1 MFRRIEVSISG
12 ESSVQTNTRF
22 IFTLGIMAAA
32 VATLVACGGG
42 DDSSMPPQAAVNG
55 KAVDFYLSGATVT
68 FLDCGNKTATTNAT
82 GDFTF
87 PDGCTKSAL
96 KVTGGTDIG
105 TNQPFTGVLQAPA
118 VAYKQG
124 VTPVISPLTTLVA
137 QLGPDQAAA
146 LATKLGLTG
155 KDLTTLDPMQDAA
168 ALKAAVV
175 VQQLVDQV
183 AKTLTG
189 LATGG
194 TLSASDAAAAAS
206 KAVAS
211 AVAGASGTADL
222 TSSTLVTNVVSSA
235 VQNAKPGLPASLQS
249 NIAAVA
255 ANVAAL
261 AGPVITSQVSSVN
274 TALNAIVLSSSPA
287 DTLSKLK
294 ASGSLNAVTESAQ
307 STATTA
313 LVKAVT
319 PAALSDASNTANL
332 AKLGDAVSTGN
343 TAAIQQAASTL
354 GSAVD
359 SSAINTV
366 VNAVKLS
373 NYLQLANLTIN
384 GLSYPITDAISVS
397 GGTLS
402 SIKVAVTQ
410 NGDAFGGGASQVRA
424 GLSYNYG
431 GNEVD
436 VIIENVTLTFNGSQ
450 LVNAVVP
457 ANTSY
462 SFRISGNLT
471 AAASL
476 TNAVADNLFDSA
488 NGGSLNLPFTVF
500 LGKLKSAGA
509 LSQAQ
514 VDSLTPKSVS
524 TFPVTFAVTG
534 ISGKGVKLGTLVD
547 GNVQKA
553 KTASVATDVA
563 KVTGDGL
570 KTTVTLNP

>member
-1 MFRRIEVSISG
+1 M
-12 ESSVQTNTRF
+12 QTNTRN
-22 IFTLGIMAAA
+22 ILTLGIMAAA
-32 VATLVACGGG
+32 AATLVACGGG
-42 DDSSMPPQAAVNG
+42 GDNSPTPSQPSVTVSG

-87 PDGCTKSAL
+87 PAGCTTSAL

-118 VAYKQG
+118 VTYKEG

-137 QLGPDQAAA
+137 QLGPTQAAA
-146 LATKLGLTG
+146 LAAKLGLAG
-155 KDLTTLDPMQDAA
+155 KDLATLDPMQDAA
-168 ALKAAVV
+168 TLKAAVV

-183 AKTLTG
+183 TKTLTG

-194 TLSASDAAAAAS
+194 TLTAEAAAAAAA
-206 KAVAS
+206 KAVAN
-211 AVAGASGTADL
+211 AVASASGTADL
-222 TSSTLVTNVVSSA
+222 TSSALVTTVVSGA
-235 VQNAKPGLPASLQS
+235 VQNAQSGLPASLQS

-261 AGPVITSQVSSVN
+261 AAPLITSQVSSVN
-274 TALNAIVLSSSPA
+274 TALDDIALSSSPA

-294 ASGSLNAVTESAQ
+294 ASGSINVVTESAQ
-307 STATTA
+307 TTTTTA

-319 PAALSDASNTANL
+319 PAALTDASNASKL
-332 AKLGDAVSTGN
+332 AALGDAVSTGN
-343 TAAIQQAASTL
+343 TTAIQDAAANL

-359 SSAINTV
+359 STAINNV
-366 VNAVKLS
+366 ANAVKLT
-373 NYLQLANLTIN
+373 NYVLLSNLTIN
-384 GLSYPITDAISVS
+384 GQAYPITDTISVT

-402 SIKVAVTQ
+402 SIKVALTQ
-410 NGDAFGGGASQVRA
+410 NGDAFSGGPSQVRA
-424 GLSYNYG
+424 GLSYTYG
-431 GNEVD
+431 GTQVD

-450 LVNAVVP
+450 LVNVVVP
-457 ANTSY
+457 ANTTY
-462 SFRISGNLT
+462 SFELSGNVS

-476 TNAVADNLFDSA
+476 TNSVADNLFDST

-514 VDSLTPKSVS
+514 ADALTPRSPS
-524 TFPVTFAVTG
+524 TFPVTFALTG
-534 ISGKGVKLGTLVD
+534 ISGKDVKLGALVD
-547 GNVQKA
+547 GNVENA
-553 KTASVATDVA
+553 KTASVRTAAA